1 MAKSNSQ
8 AAAPPEAAPASADP
22 PVAPPSSGQEQLVA
36 KLSDELASLEK
47 MAAED
52 ATRAA
57 NEIKRLGDELE
68 AAAKGR
74 DELASK
80 LADARE
86 TIARQ
91 RDELEQLANQ
101 AEEELA
107 ASRKAPE
114 PPATPSGARRVR
126 VRALGSLVIAIDGS
140 RREIGPGDEVTLE
153 AADLAQLPHDSF
165 EEI

>member
-1 MAKSNSQ
+1 MAKSNAQ
-8 AAAPPEAAPASADP
+8 AALPPDAPPASADP
-22 PVAPPSSGQEQLVA
+22 PSAPPSSGAELLVA
-36 KLSDELASLEK
+36 QLRDELASLEK

-68 AAAKGR
+68 AAAQGR

-91 RDELEQLANQ
+91 RDELEQLATR

-107 ASRKAPE
+107 AARKTPE
-114 PPATPSGARRVR
+114 PPAMPSGARR
-126 VRALGSLVIAIDGS
+126 VRALGSLVVAIDGS